1 MINCLS
7 RKSKKKRK
15 HEREAEKCT
24 NIDYSQVLFGLV
36 FLVEPCTK
44 LRMRLLLYQ
53 FCMTLLSEREVS
65 QTKLMETKSHTKL
78 RMRLH

>member
-53 FCMTLLSEREVS
+53 FCMTLLSERGESNKTNANKV
-65 QTKLMETKSHTKL
+65 LYEA
-78 RMRLH
+78 